1 MSIRFYC
8 PLGHRLQV
16 PDARAGKKGRCPL
29 CQQKVI
35 VPVSIPK
42 PSGRPK
48 LGEGK
53 EIVLDDILAAELGIE
68 PSRETSSKPSVR
80 AGTQPIPTAG
90 GTPVL
95 PPPLPR
101 SKEPLEPPPVRRSKS
116 DRTGR
121 RRSGNSDSSM
131 PPLPPTA

>member
-35 VPVSIPK
+35 VPVSNPR

-53 EIVLDDILAAELGIE
+53 EIILDEILAAELGID
-68 PSRETSSKPSVR
+68 PLANPPVAR
-80 AGTQPIPTAG
+80 ARSLCQPGAHR
-90 GTPVL
+90 L
-95 PPPLPR
+95 SFR
-101 SKEPLEPPPVRRSKS
+101 RHCPVRRN
-116 DRTGR
+116 R
-121 RRSGNSDSSM
+121 RLLRR
-131 PPLPPTA
+131 LPV

>member
-35 VPVSIPK
+35 VPVSDPR

-53 EIVLDDILAAELGIE
+53 EIILDEILAAELGIDTG
-68 PSRETSSKPSVR
+68 RKRAARSSS
-80 AGTQPIPTAG
+80 QPLPAAG
-90 GTPVL
+90 GAPVL

-101 SKEPLEPPPVRRSKS
+101 ATPSRPTQSRSTEPPAPPPIRR
-116 DRTGR
+116 
-121 RRSGNSDSSM
+121 
-131 PPLPPTA
+131 